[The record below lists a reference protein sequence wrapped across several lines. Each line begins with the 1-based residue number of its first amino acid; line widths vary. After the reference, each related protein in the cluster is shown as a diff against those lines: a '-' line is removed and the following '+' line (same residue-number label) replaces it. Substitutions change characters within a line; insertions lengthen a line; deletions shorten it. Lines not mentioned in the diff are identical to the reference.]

1 MKTIYAKINELI
13 SQANPETVFV
23 ASDFSHIAPIN
34 TVRQCLSRL
43 EKSQQIVRI
52 MRGVYYQPA
61 YSEFLQEYE
70 APSPYHVAM
79 ALTRNFGWTIAP
91 SGTAALNMLG
101 LSTQVPAHWAF
112 VSDGPYRSFSFGN
125 ITIEFKHCSAKEIF
139 GMSYKTALV
148 IQAIKALGKEG
159 IDEES
164 LQRIRRNL
172 SPKEETALLEEARR
186 TTAWIYEA
194 IKIICVT
201 PKHTRNIDQSSRL
214 LF

>member
-1 MKTIYAKINELI
+1 MDTSYAKISEII
-13 SQANPETVFV
+13 SQAKPEGVFV

-61 YSEFLQEYE
+61 YSELLQEYE

-79 ALTRNFGWTIAP
+79 ALARNFGWTIAP
-91 SGTAALNMLG
+91 SGSAALNMLG

-112 VSDGPYRSFSFGN
+112 VSNGPYRNFSFGN
-125 ITIEFKHCSAKEIF
+125 ITIEFKHCSSKEIS
-139 GMSYKTALV
+139 GMSAKTALV
-148 IQAIKALGKEG
+148 VQTIKALGKESVG
-159 IDEES
+159 EGS

-172 SPKEETALLEEARR
+172 SAEEKAALLKEAKR
-186 TTAWIYEA
+186 TTVWIYEA
-194 IKIICVT
+194 IKKVCRQT
-201 PKHTRNIDQSSRL
+201 E
-214 LF
+214 

>member
-23 ASDFSHIAPIN
+23 ASDLSHIAPIN

-61 YSEFLQEYE
+61 YSELLQECE
-70 APSPYHVAM
+70 TPSPHHVAM
-79 ALTRNFGWTIAP
+79 ALARNFGWTIAP
-91 SGTAALNMLG
+91 SGAAALNMLG
-101 LSTQVPAHWAF
+101 LSTQVPARWSF

-125 ITIEFKHCSAKEIF
+125 ITIEFKHCSAREIS
-139 GMSYKTALV
+139 GMSHKTALV

-172 SPKEETALLEEARR
+172 SDEEKTCLLTETQH
-186 TTAWIYEA
+186 TTVWIYEC
-194 IKIICVT
+194 IKQVV
-201 PKHTRNIDQSSRL
+201 K
-214 LF
+214 

>member
-1 MKTIYAKINELI
+1 MDTSYAKISEII
-13 SQANPETVFV
+13 SQAKPEGVFV

-61 YSEFLQEYE
+61 YSELLQEYE

-79 ALTRNFGWTIAP
+79 ALARNFGWTIAP
-91 SGTAALNMLG
+91 SGSAALNMLG

-112 VSDGPYRSFSFGN
+112 VSNGPYRNFSFGN
-125 ITIEFKHCSAKEIF
+125 ITIEFKHCSSKEIS
-139 GMSYKTALV
+139 GMSAKTALV
-148 IQAIKALGKEG
+148 VQTIKALGTESVGEG
-159 IDEES
+159 S

-172 SPKEETALLEEARR
+172 SAEEKAALLKEAKR
-186 TTAWIYEA
+186 TTVWIYEA
-194 IKIICVT
+194 IKKVCRQT
-201 PKHTRNIDQSSRL
+201 E
-214 LF
+214 